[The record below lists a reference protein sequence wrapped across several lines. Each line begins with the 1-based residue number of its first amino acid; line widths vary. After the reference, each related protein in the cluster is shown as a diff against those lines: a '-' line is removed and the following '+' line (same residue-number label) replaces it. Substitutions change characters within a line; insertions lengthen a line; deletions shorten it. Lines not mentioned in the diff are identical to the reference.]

1 MIQSSPQCV
10 WVGVCAP
17 VDIYFCVRETVHVP
31 ACIFFPLISLRGQ
44 SKSTGEDCPSA
55 SNMERGKE
63 RGGES
68 GGSELALFLLPDE
81 IGLEFSFLK
90 TNSRRP
96 QNPPPSLSPPSL
108 DSSGAWRNHTIT
120 PGIDHTAAV
129 GECCSLLYTN
139 NLYISICLPYCV
151 RPTLSCMTQGPGF
164 GNTDLDK
171 DGCWVI

>member
-120 PGIDHTAAV
+120 PGITLPPWESAAL
-129 GECCSLLYTN
+129 CSTQITCIYQSVCHIVLDLHYHVWHKDRV
-139 NLYISICLPYCV
+139 LE
-151 RPTLSCMTQGPGF
+151 TLT
-164 GNTDLDK
+164 
-171 DGCWVI
+171 